1 MSSCHHRSRS
11 GVIVTSPPVRRTT
24 TLFCTV
30 GLFSRASSTAALRGI
45 SLPRRQPP
53 SAVTITL
60 APASLFRS
68 ATASALNP
76 PKIMLCTAP
85 IRAQA
90 SIAIASS
97 GIIGI

>member
-1 MSSCHHRSRS
+1 M
-11 GVIVTSPPVRRTT
+11 
-24 TLFCTV
+24 
-30 GLFSRASSTAALRGI
+30 
-45 SLPRRQPP
+45 PRRQPP

-97 GIIGI
+97 GIIGMYKVTRSPVSTPSPRSTLFANLQTSRCNCR